1 VGDLEGEGFI
11 MNKKVIVLVAHDARK
26 TDMLEWAGF
35 NRETLKSFEIYAT
48 QTTGQ
53 ILQDKFSLDINLLKS
68 GPLGGDAQVA
78 TMIVEGKADI
88 LVFFWDP
95 LTPQPHDVDV
105 KALLRLAVLY
115 NIPIACN
122 RSTAD
127 YIISSPLI
135 NLPAINLY

>member
-1 VGDLEGEGFI
+1 
-11 MNKKVIVLVAHDARK
+11 MNKKIIVLVAHDARK
-26 TDMLEWAGF
+26 TDILEWADF
-35 NRETLKSFEIYAT
+35 NLGTLKSFEIYAT

-53 ILQDKFSLDINLLKS
+53 ILRNKLGLDINLLKS

-78 TMIVEGKADI
+78 TMIVEGKTDI
-88 LVFFWDP
+88 LIFFWDP

-135 NLPAINLY
+135 NSEQRSYSTSEPL

>member
-1 VGDLEGEGFI
+1 
-11 MNKKVIVLVAHDARK
+11 MNRKVIVLVAHDAKK
-26 TDMLEWAGF
+26 TDILEWTGF

-53 ILQDKFSLDINLLKS
+53 ILRDKLGLNINLLKS

-78 TMIVEGKADI
+78 TMIVEGKVDI

-122 RSTAD
+122 RATAD
-127 YIISSPLI
+127 YIISSPLV
-135 NLPAINLY
+135 NLEATKSLSEL